1 MRRRFL
7 GLSQTVLANA
17 VGLTFQQLQKYERGH
32 NRISASKLYGLALRL
47 QSPISWFF
55 EGLPSTDAGEASEA
69 MRQAEEQAHA
79 LQAFLLSP
87 EGLEFATLLPQ
98 TSRSARTQLLNLVRA
113 MTGAEEGAPDT
124 AP

>member
-1 MRRRFL
+1 MRRRVL

-47 QSPISWFF
+47 QSPVSWFF
-55 EGLPSTDAGEASEA
+55 EGLPSTDAEEVSEA

-87 EGLEFATLLPQ
+87 EGLEFATLLPR
-98 TSRSARTQLLNLVRA
+98 TPKSARSQLLNLVRA
-113 MTGAEEGAPDT
+113 MAGEDDGSR
-124 AP
+124 

>member
-1 MRRRFL
+1 MRRRVL

-47 QSPISWFF
+47 QSPVSWFF
-55 EGLPSTDAGEASEA
+55 EGLPSTDAEEVSGA

-87 EGLEFATLLPQ
+87 EGLEFATLLPR
-98 TSRSARTQLLNLVRA
+98 TSKSARSQLLNLVRA
-113 MTGAEEGAPDT
+113 MAGEDDAPR
-124 AP
+124 